1 MEIPKIEEVLQC
13 FSSIITQHLGKI
25 MVKNVWNFRA
35 CCFPTFWEILRRRC
49 ATRKNC
55 KNLEFLISPKFSYKR
70 KKNKNREI
78 SGLDLTTRNVG
89 LSSRKV
95 WAKSNFR
102 PLFVKYHLNHASFSV
117 VFIETCK
124 FLNFAN
130 ICIRGPS
137 QIPPFNF
144 SILREG
150 NVEQIYLKQSPSLF
164 NAFTN
169 YVIYQ
174 VLCEGEERLFSRVV
188 LKNHG

>member
-1 MEIPKIEEVLQC
+1 MICKLKYETFDFHHFCQQSIFCGEFLKKFNLNQLQNFRIRSSYVFLGAELLAWFSAIIRLVGRIINLNEWLKICKFQKSKKFYSALKS
-13 FSSIITQHLGKI
+13 FLSSIITQHLEKI

-49 ATRKNC
+49 AMRKNC

-102 PLFVKYHLNHASFSV
+102 PLFVKYHLNG
-117 VFIETCK
+117 I
-124 FLNFAN
+124 
-130 ICIRGPS
+130 
-137 QIPPFNF
+137 
-144 SILREG
+144 
-150 NVEQIYLKQSPSLF
+150 
-164 NAFTN
+164 
-169 YVIYQ
+169 
-174 VLCEGEERLFSRVV
+174 
-188 LKNHG
+188 